1 MEEGKM
7 EDMYYTAEKLA
18 WDLRAKVY
26 SESGKFIVYLHGGT
40 FEFDSIKK
48 VVKFLEFIKK
58 EVEKHENGTEN
69 SCCYA
74 WRWDSC
80 KRLAV

>member
-1 MEEGKM
+1 M

-26 SESGKFIVYLHGGT
+26 SQDGKFIVYLHGRT

-48 VVKFLEFIKK
+48 VVKFLEFTKK
-58 EVEKHENGTEN
+58 EVERHVQN
-69 SCCYA
+69 
-74 WRWDSC
+74 
-80 KRLAV
+80 

>member
-26 SESGKFIVYLHGGT
+26 SQDGKFIVYLHGRT

-48 VVKFLEFIKK
+48 VVKFLEFTKK
-58 EVEKHENGTEN
+58 EVERHVQN
-69 SCCYA
+69 
-74 WRWDSC
+74 
-80 KRLAV
+80 